1 MSSTQENRAGATYS
15 TTDTRDKP
23 ADPYKEVNSDVDV
36 PIKEKVEDL
45 IAFVE
50 GVKLGMMTTRQS
62 QSGLLVS
69 RCMSLV
75 ARENGIDFLFHTNT
89 ETGKT
94 DELHSDPHVN
104 LGFLKNST
112 GEWASISG
120 IAAID
125 TDREKVRQYYTPAL
139 KAWVGDLGDKIHGGD
154 PKDPRLAVIKVHAK
168 TATYSLQ
175 KGTALSRGLEIA
187 KGSIIGNVANTNELR
202 ELTEEELQ
210 TFRNSQ
216 QLIS

>member
-1 MSSTQENRAGATYS
+1 MPGAQENKAGATYS
-15 TTDTRDKP
+15 TADTGDKP
-23 ADPYKEVNSDVDV
+23 ADPYKDLNLDRDTS
-36 PIKEKVEDL
+36 IKEKVEDL

-50 GVKLGMMTTRQS
+50 GVKFGMMTTRQS

-69 RCMSLV
+69 RCMSLA

-112 GEWASISG
+112 GEWASVSG
-120 IAAID
+120 TATVD
-125 TDREKVRQYYTPAL
+125 NGSGNSRRYYTPAL
-139 KAWVGDLGDKIHGGD
+139 KAWIGDLGDKIHDGG
-154 PKDPRLAVIKVHAK
+154 PEDPRLAVIKVQAK
-168 TATYSLQ
+168 TATYALQ
-175 KGTALSRGLEIA
+175 KGTALSRGLEISRGA
-187 KGSIIGNVANTNELR
+187 ITGNTANTNELR